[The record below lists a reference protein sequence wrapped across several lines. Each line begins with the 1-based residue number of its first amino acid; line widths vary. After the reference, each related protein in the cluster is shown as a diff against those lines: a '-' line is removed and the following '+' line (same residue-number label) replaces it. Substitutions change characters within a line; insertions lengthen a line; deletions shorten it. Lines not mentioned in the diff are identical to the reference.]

1 MHVLAEIVKSVLVII
16 ILSSFLELLLPDGA
30 IKPFVRFAIGL
41 FVLIAVLNPILG
53 YLFDGEQFQVRMWDY
68 TVDQRAEE
76 EILQNGEKINQQIFS
91 VNQEALQEK
100 LQGQI
105 NAVVLMVPGVKEVKS
120 TARLKEDG
128 TLQEIS
134 LYITPSQNEKAAD
147 AGDIGVFDLDQEQI
161 SEGEAEEMKNKITS
175 IVKNMYGL
183 DVEEIQIDYEGG

>member
-1 MHVLAEIVKSVLVII
+1 
-16 ILSSFLELLLPDGA
+16 
-30 IKPFVRFAIGL
+30 
-41 FVLIAVLNPILG
+41 
-53 YLFDGEQFQVRMWDY
+53 MWDY
-68 TVDQRAEE
+68 TVDQKAEE
-76 EILQNGEKINQQIFS
+76 EILQNGEKVNQQIFS

-134 LYITPSQNEKAAD
+134 LHIIPNQNEKAAD
-147 AGDIGVFDLDQEQI
+147 AGDIGVFDINQEQI
-161 SEGEAEEMKNKITS
+161 SDEEAEQMKNKITS

-183 DVEEIQIDYEGG
+183 DVEEIRIDYEGG

>member
-16 ILSSFLELLLPDGA
+16 IMASFLELLLPDGA

-53 YLFDGEQFQVRMWDY
+53 YLFDGEEFQVRMWDY

-120 TARLKEDG
+120 TARMKEDG
-128 TLQEIS
+128 TLQGIS
-134 LYITPSQNEKAAD
+134 LHITPNQNEKAAD
-147 AGDIGVFDLDQEQI
+147 DGDIGVFDLNQEQI
-161 SEGEAEEMKNKITS
+161 SKKEEEEMKNKITS